1 MADQLQKRR
10 FSVKKLKIL
19 CLQHV
24 SFEGPAIIRDWALRK
39 GHEFNTIHLY
49 SHDEFPDIGNMDWLV
64 IMGGPMSVHDRKRY
78 PWLKLEIAF
87 IRQAIEQSKVVLGIC
102 LGAQLIARALGV
114 QVSQGEYPE
123 IGWFPVRINK
133 YAAYKMGFDFLP
145 EEITPFH
152 WHQETFDIPSGAM
165 HLASSTL
172 FPNQAFLY
180 EDKMLAL
187 QFHFEMDFAAIQE
200 IIQHSLAESSPEEF
214 VQRANTILENTRHI
228 SANNELMCKILDKF
242 ESF

>member
-1 MADQLQKRR
+1 M
-10 FSVKKLKIL
+10 KKFKIL
-19 CLQHV
+19 CIQHV
-24 SFEGPAIIRDWALRK
+24 PFEGPAIIRDWALRK
-39 GHEFNTIHLY
+39 GHEFTTLSLY
-49 SHDEFPDIGNMDWLV
+49 SNDEFPDIGNMDWLV
-64 IMGGPMSVHDRKRY
+64 IMGGPMSVHEHERY

-114 QVSQGEYPE
+114 QVSRGEHPE
-123 IGWFPVRINK
+123 IGWFPVRINRH
-133 YAAYKMGFDFLP
+133 AAQKIGFDFLP

-172 FPNQAFLY
+172 FPNQAFLFK
-180 EDKMLAL
+180 DRVLAL
-187 QFHFEMDFAAIQE
+187 QFHLEMDFAAIQE
-200 IIQHSLAESSPEEF
+200 IIQHSGEAPSPEEYI
-214 VQRANTILENTRHI
+214 QHASTILENKQPI

-242 ESF
+242 EEFR